1 MPETPTA
8 AELVIPTAAIRA
20 TYGDPLT
27 EDSTNKTTRRILE
40 LGSPAV
46 VAAELRRIADELD
59 EICKDMRE
67 IDDRTL
73 RSSALATGV
82 RTLRAR
88 ADELDPPARKED

>member
-8 AELVIPTAAIRA
+8 AELEIPAAAFRA
-20 TYGDPLT
+20 LHGVAPLSAA
-27 EDSTNKTTRRILE
+27 EVRAIAA
-40 LGSPAV
+40 PVA
-46 VAAELRRIADELD
+46 AAELRRIADELD

-73 RSSALATGV
+73 RSSGLATGV

-88 ADELDPPARKED
+88 ADVLDPPARQED